1 MNIDKTNEYQL
12 TVLMGAPGAGKS
24 TWVKRHRVDEYV
36 YNTEGVRIDRD
47 LDIASYMH
55 QQRVKAIKAVESG
68 SRLIADGT
76 HTIQSHRLIWL
87 NLAKRL
93 NLTIR
98 LIAFNTPVATCLA
111 VQKARE
117 YPAPDKVV
125 RSHSHKMHT
134 ALQQAKREGWSHVEI
149 INR

>member
-1 MNIDKTNEYQL
+1 MSSLNEYQI

-24 TWVKRHRVDEYV
+24 TWVQRNRINEYV

-68 SRLIADGT
+68 LRLIADGT
-76 HTIQSHRLIWL
+76 HTIQSHRLVWL
-87 NLAKRL
+87 YLGKRL
-93 NLTIR
+93 NLTTR
-98 LIAFNTPVATCLA
+98 LIAFNTPVATCIG
-111 VQKARE
+111 VQKTRE

-125 RSHSHKMHT
+125 RSHSHKMRL
-134 ALQQAKREGWSHVEI
+134 ALQQAKQEGWNHIEI